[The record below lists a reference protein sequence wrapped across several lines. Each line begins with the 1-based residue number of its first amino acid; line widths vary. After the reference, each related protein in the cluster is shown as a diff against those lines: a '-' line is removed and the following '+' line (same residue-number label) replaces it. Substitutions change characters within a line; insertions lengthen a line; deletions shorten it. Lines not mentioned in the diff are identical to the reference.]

1 MVMYDNDFEIKEK
14 QKLIELKNQLPHIT
28 TCVINFYTTTDILWL
43 YGFTPRSICL
53 WLTFFFV
60 FKFVCFCIILF
71 IWLMVIFL
79 LVCREEI
86 WDKLPKDN
94 RQVTL
99 LVFR

>member
-53 WLTFFFV
+53 
-60 FKFVCFCIILF
+60 
-71 IWLMVIFL
+71 
-79 LVCREEI
+79 
-86 WDKLPKDN
+86 
-94 RQVTL
+94 
-99 LVFR
+99 